1 LTDQVTYSCRSLTT
15 GQALSIHVRDGVI
28 VGIDHGD
35 VAPREVPLII
45 PALVDLQVNGF
56 MGHDL
61 NEGQLTV
68 ETVMALSH
76 ALCRVG
82 VCAYLP
88 TLITAGEDEICQ
100 RLKIIRQAVE
110 ECPKSKKMIAGI
122 HIEGP
127 AISHL
132 DGPRGAHPAEHVRP
146 ASVAEFARWQ
156 EACGGLVKIVTLAP
170 EIEGASEFIKHVIS
184 TGVVVSLGHSNAD
197 EEDVVRAVDAGAT
210 MSTHLGNGISSLLA
224 RHPNAIWA
232 QLADDRLTASF
243 IADRHHL
250 PRSTLTAMIRA
261 KGVERALL
269 ISDSVRFAGQPAG
282 RYRSAI
288 GGDVEVSQD
297 GRVSIAGTPFLAG
310 SGSCL
315 LDILLGFPEFTSMPL
330 EDAVTMACS
339 TPARH
344 IGLENELAEGQP
356 ANFILLEQDGKASKP
371 AVRDIIFD
379 GESVM

>member
-1 LTDQVTYSCRSLTT
+1 
-15 GQALSIHVRDGVI
+15 
-28 VGIDHGD
+28 
-35 VAPREVPLII
+35 
-45 PALVDLQVNGF
+45 
-56 MGHDL
+56 
-61 NEGQLTV
+61 
-68 ETVMALSH
+68 
-76 ALCRVG
+76 
-82 VCAYLP
+82 
-88 TLITAGEDEICQ
+88 
-100 RLKIIRQAVE
+100 
-110 ECPKSKKMIAGI
+110 
-122 HIEGP
+122 
-127 AISHL
+127 
-132 DGPRGAHPAEHVRP
+132 
-146 ASVAEFARWQ
+146 
-156 EACGGLVKIVTLAP
+156 VKIVTLAP

-371 AVRDIIFD
+371 TVRDIIFD